1 MSNPINIPK
10 RGKRTELESKSCPT
24 NFVFYNKNDNNTYNN
39 LFYSMKNLGVS
50 NSLKSTSPLSVS
62 PIMCG
67 GLVSSK
73 IIMANSNNSLGN
85 ISGFGSLNN
94 YENKIMDNS
103 VNSNNSSILLSY
115 MNQYMSDN
123 SEEEENDSLKYSDH
137 DISNDAFAMDEDTYN
152 EDNPFTFETFSN
164 VAISLMKQN
173 ETNYKK

>member
-10 RGKRTELESKSCPT
+10 PGKRSDVESRSCPT
-24 NFVFYNKNDNNTYNN
+24 NFVFYNKNNTNNYNN
-39 LFYSMKNLGVS
+39 LFYSMKNLGVF
-50 NSLKSTSPLSVS
+50 NSVKSSSPLSMS

-73 IIMANSNNSLGN
+73 FSLSNSNNSLGN
-85 ISGFGSLNN
+85 ISGISSLNN

-123 SEEEENDSLKYSDH
+123 SDPDENDSLKYSDH
-137 DISNDAFAMDEDTYN
+137 DISNDAFAMDEDIYD

-173 ETNYKK
+173 EIN

>member
-10 RGKRTELESKSCPT
+10 PGKRSDVESRSCPT
-24 NFVFYNKNDNNTYNN
+24 NFVLYNKNNTNNYNN
-39 LFYSMKNLGVS
+39 LFYSMKNLGVF
-50 NSLKSTSPLSVS
+50 NSVKSSSPLSMS

-73 IIMANSNNSLGN
+73 FSLSNSNNSLGN
-85 ISGFGSLNN
+85 ISGFSSLNN

-123 SEEEENDSLKYSDH
+123 SEEEEND
-137 DISNDAFAMDEDTYN
+137 ISNDAFAMDEDTYN

-173 ETNYKK
+173 EIN

>member
-10 RGKRTELESKSCPT
+10 HGKRNDIESHSCPT
-24 NFVFYNKNDNNTYNN
+24 NFVFYNKNRTNNYNN
-39 LFYSMKNLGVS
+39 LFYSMKNMSVF
-50 NSLKSTSPLSVS
+50 NSVKSSSPLSMS

-67 GLVSSK
+67 GLVSSNFSLS
-73 IIMANSNNSLGN
+73 NSNNSLGN
-85 ISGFGSLNN
+85 ISGFSSLNN

-123 SEEEENDSLKYSDH
+123 SDPDENDSLEYSDH
-137 DISNDAFAMDEDTYN
+137 DISNDAFAMDEDTYD

-173 ETNYKK
+173 GIN